1 MALIMA
7 SRTYSAPDIINREHE
22 LRLIQERLDGLNSG
36 AAVTHPVLFFHGVQM
51 VGKSTLLRKAYR
63 LARSYGM
70 PAVLLDFDRE
80 QLKLTTGMDNRY
92 DGEARRVWLAHDLMA
107 GLIKSADAPAARPIQ
122 PEWDTPDEAVAKCL
136 EYIGWLQRFLQK
148 PVALLFD
155 TLEELEYENLH
166 WLQERLL
173 SNLLDTRQVFVA
185 FAGWAYEDHREPDK
199 LHPRFIWPVSR
210 CVSAQRLKAF
220 GLEDSSKQVSNLN
233 SRLPGWLDTER
244 LLDVTGGLPGLNE
257 QAVHQPTES
266 EHRLLESMVEV
277 IFDRVARQQ
286 ARDLRDELLVL
297 AAFRQFDLRLLG
309 QVMQTLWPEKHPQ
322 VDRPA
327 SRRLLNRLQA
337 TTLVEQYPDGYGYV
351 VPHDI
356 RRVLDTYL
364 RRHNPQQHFQTHE
377 LAFRWFQG
385 EVEKG
390 DRMFVADELYHLAA
404 LWRDVAESQG
414 KLAMP
419 DGLPNGQNRLDQ
431 LKAVLANGLEKLEG
445 HRRKDVLPGKLRT
458 VLQGAE
464 FGWLLDEKEIE
475 ALSVEVGGAP

>member
-7 SRTYSAPDIINREHE
+7 SRTYSAPDIINRKHE

-122 PEWDTPDEAVAKCL
+122 PEWDTADEAVAKCL
-136 EYIGWLQRFLQK
+136 EYISWLQRFLQK

-210 CVSAQRLKAF
+210 RMLVHRLEAFDLSASQ
-220 GLEDSSKQVSNLN
+220 DQISNLGG
-233 SRLPGWLDTER
+233 LPDWLDTEQ

-257 QAVHQPTES
+257 QAALSQAETELD
-266 EHRLLESMVEV
+266 LLTAMVGV

-286 ARDLRDELLVL
+286 AQDLQEELLVL
-297 AAFRQFDLRLLG
+297 APFRQFDPRLLG
-309 QVMQTLWPEKHPQ
+309 HVIETLNECWPDKYPQ
-322 VDRPA
+322 MDRPS
-327 SRRLLNRLQA
+327 SRKLLNRLRA
-337 TTLVEQYPDGYGYV
+337 TTLVEQHPDGYGYV

-356 RRVLDTYL
+356 RRVLDTHS
-364 RRHNPQQHFQTHE
+364 RRRNLQQHFEVHL
-377 LAFRWFQG
+377 LAIRWFRD
-385 EVEKG
+385 EIEKG
-390 DRMFVADELYHLAA
+390 DPVFIADELYHLAA

-414 KLAMP
+414 QLTMP
-419 DGLPNGQNRLDQ
+419 DGLPDGRQRLDQ

-445 HRRKDVLPGKLRT
+445 HRRKDVLL
-458 VLQGAE
+458 
-464 FGWLLDEKEIE
+464 
-475 ALSVEVGGAP
+475 